1 VSFALSIMAQ
11 DAAHDEG
18 LRLPPTTSSSGTP
31 LTAEMARANQVF
43 IETFNNDPR
52 LQEYNDFQCVP
63 RPASI
68 TAGKPAQIA
77 LNSHKV
83 KSFPTKTIYQY
94 DVSLDPCATWKPH

>member
-1 VSFALSIMAQ
+1 MAQ
-11 DAAHDEG
+11 NAAHDQG

-31 LTAEMARANQVF
+31 LTAEMAQANQVF
-43 IETFNNDPR
+43 IETFNNDPW
-52 LQEYNDFQCVP
+52 LQEYTDFQCIP

-94 DVSLDPCATWKPH
+94 DVSFDLLATWKHH